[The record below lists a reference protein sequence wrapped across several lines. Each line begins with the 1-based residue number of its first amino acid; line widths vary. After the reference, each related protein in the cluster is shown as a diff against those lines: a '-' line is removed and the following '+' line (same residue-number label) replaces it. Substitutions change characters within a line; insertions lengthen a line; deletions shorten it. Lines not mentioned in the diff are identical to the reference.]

1 MAKQPSYALMT
12 QADSAGT
19 AIIIGAG
26 GGIGRALADS
36 LAARPGWE
44 VWQIGRS
51 EGIRCDFD
59 QPETIAPAVEEA
71 LSGGPV
77 SLVLIASGLLHD
89 GAYAPEKAIREL
101 DAVWLARQYAVN
113 CIGPALAL
121 AALIPRLPR
130 DRPVHV
136 GVLGARVGS
145 ISDNWLGG
153 WYGYRASK
161 AALHQ
166 IVRTAAI
173 EWARTHPR
181 GVLAALHPGTVA
193 TPLSAPFTA
202 RRAASDLMTP
212 EQSAAALLAVLE
224 ALDPSRSGRI
234 FDWKGAEILP

>member
-1 MAKQPSYALMT
+1 MT
-12 QADSAGT
+12 QTDTAAT

-36 LAARPGWE
+36 VAARRGWQ
-44 VWQIGRS
+44 VQRVGRR
-51 EGIRCDFD
+51 EAIACDFER
-59 QPETIAPAVEEA
+59 PETIAPAIDHA

-89 GAYAPEKAIREL
+89 GASAPEKAMREL
-101 DAVWLARQYAVN
+101 DAAWLARQYAVN

-121 AALIPRLPR
+121 SALLPRLPR
-130 DRPVHV
+130 DRAVHV

-145 ISDNWLGG
+145 ISDNRLGG

-173 EWARTHPR
+173 EWARTHPL

-202 RRAASDLMTP
+202 RRATGDLMTP
-212 EQSAAALLAVLE
+212 AQSAAALLAVLE
-224 ALDPSRSGRI
+224 ALEPSRSGRI